1 MGLSRSGLSDCQ
13 HINRRPLLSPAD
25 IRFTTTTL
33 HSKQSFYLILPNPS
47 EGRRTML
54 IQGNVKNLRSVKC
67 FIVEEAT
74 TEDEEKEL
82 SVKTNPF
89 LPGGRVSQDGERI
102 LELWREGR
110 LSQYSK
116 YQKQEGEINPNKLT
130 GTPNV
135 SGENC
140 LDTKNVTLEQKKEK
154 LRSLC
159 CWGSFQ

>member
-1 MGLSRSGLSDCQ
+1 
-13 HINRRPLLSPAD
+13 
-25 IRFTTTTL
+25 
-33 HSKQSFYLILPNPS
+33 
-47 EGRRTML
+47 ML

-67 FIVEEAT
+67 FIVEEATTEDEQKGLAT

-116 YQKQEGEINPNKLT
+116 YQKQV
-130 GTPNV
+130 TPTV
-135 SGENC
+135 LLLPC
-140 LDTKNVTLEQKKEK
+140 CHVTSQPTPTLFTPD
-154 LRSLC
+154 
-159 CWGSFQ
+159 W

>member
-1 MGLSRSGLSDCQ
+1 
-13 HINRRPLLSPAD
+13 
-25 IRFTTTTL
+25 
-33 HSKQSFYLILPNPS
+33 
-47 EGRRTML
+47 ML

-82 SVKTNPF
+82 AVKTNPF

-116 YQKQEGEINPNKLT
+116 YQKQV
-130 GTPNV
+130 TPTV
-135 SGENC
+135 LLLPC
-140 LDTKNVTLEQKKEK
+140 CHVTSQPTPTLFTPD
-154 LRSLC
+154 
-159 CWGSFQ
+159 W

>member
-1 MGLSRSGLSDCQ
+1 
-13 HINRRPLLSPAD
+13 
-25 IRFTTTTL
+25 
-33 HSKQSFYLILPNPS
+33 
-47 EGRRTML
+47 ML

-116 YQKQEGEINPNKLT
+116 YQKQV
-130 GTPNV
+130 TPTV
-135 SGENC
+135 LLLPC
-140 LDTKNVTLEQKKEK
+140 CHVTSQPTPTLFT
-154 LRSLC
+154 RD
-159 CWGSFQ
+159 W

>member
-1 MGLSRSGLSDCQ
+1 
-13 HINRRPLLSPAD
+13 
-25 IRFTTTTL
+25 
-33 HSKQSFYLILPNPS
+33 
-47 EGRRTML
+47 ML

-116 YQKQEGEINPNKLT
+116 YQKQV
-130 GTPNV
+130 TPTV
-135 SGENC
+135 LLLPC
-140 LDTKNVTLEQKKEK
+140 CHVTSQPTPTLFTPD
-154 LRSLC
+154 
-159 CWGSFQ
+159 W